1 MRALNRVLQSD
12 SAMSSEIAREKA
24 SGLGRTGQLLEEAI
38 ARLNALS
45 RSVETLG
52 TADREEAIAEYSTVR
67 KRALELRWY
76 LEVQR
81 EAMGLRRHTDL
92 DQFFPIPGPLRT

>member
-1 MRALNRVLQSD
+1 
-12 SAMSSEIAREKA
+12 MSSELAREKA

-38 ARLNALS
+38 DRLKVLR
-45 RSVETLG
+45 RSIDTLRA
-52 TADREEAIAEYSTVR
+52 TDRDEAIAEYSTVR

-92 DQFFPIPGPLRT
+92 EQFFPIPGPLTA